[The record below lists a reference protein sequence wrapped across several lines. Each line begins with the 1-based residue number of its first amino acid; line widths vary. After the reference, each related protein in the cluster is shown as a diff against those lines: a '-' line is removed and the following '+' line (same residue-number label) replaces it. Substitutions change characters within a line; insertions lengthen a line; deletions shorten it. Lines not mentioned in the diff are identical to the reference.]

1 MNSYYDEFTAI
12 DWEKYATV
20 VSNSLPSALVVI
32 SIASFIMGYSS
43 RIGIYTLITGFFI
56 AIWEAPAVYACI
68 PSAEKVRVFLTEK
81 LYFKKAI
88 VRSIVYILL
97 SILTY
102 VDKTICIAAGVLMN
116 INSLLLIF
124 AAINRQSDVYDGLPV
139 DPEGGVARDNS
150 SNVSY
155 KSPLPGMGTP
165 LPGMGS
171 ATLAAQAAVASVS
184 SGNLGNKAFGTF

>member
-1 MNSYYDEFTAI
+1 MNSYFDEFTAI
-12 DWEKYATV
+12 DWEKYATI

-56 AIWEAPAVYACI
+56 AIWEAPAVYACV
-68 PSAEKVRVFLTEK
+68 PSVEKVRVFLTET

-88 VRSIVYILL
+88 VRSFVYVLL

-102 VDKTICIAAGVLMN
+102 VDKTICIVAGVLMN

-124 AAINRQSDVYDGLPV
+124 AAINRQSDIYDGLPV
-139 DPEGGVARDNS
+139 DPEGGGLSHDNS
-150 SNVSY
+150 SNMSS
-155 KSPLPGMGTP
+155 KSALPGIS
-165 LPGMGS
+165 S
-171 ATLAAQAAVASVS
+171 ASLAAQAVVATAA